1 MKTNLFFKRILLMA
15 HTNIADI
22 AFKYLYTLDD
32 ATVVFSVFIVVV
44 HRRFS
49 LVFYHFA
56 NIGNAFAACL

>member
-1 MKTNLFFKRILLMA
+1 MA

-32 ATVVFSVFIVVV
+32 AAVVFSVFIVVV